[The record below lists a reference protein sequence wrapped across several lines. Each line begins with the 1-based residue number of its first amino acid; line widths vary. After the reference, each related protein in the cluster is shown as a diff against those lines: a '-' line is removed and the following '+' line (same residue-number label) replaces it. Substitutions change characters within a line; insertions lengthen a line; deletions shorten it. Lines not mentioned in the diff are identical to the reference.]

1 MLTAHIVAS
10 VGLLG
15 EVSGF
20 LAVAVRAAASD
31 DPAFTAA
38 AYDLLAM
45 FSLIFG
51 IPLSF
56 TTLGTGLLLGL
67 GGKWGVFRY
76 PWVTIKLGLIVTVI
90 LVGATVLGPSVDAM
104 RDGDGD
110 VAGRIVAGAAWNVAA
125 LLVATGLSVYRPG
138 RARRA
143 LSYVIRR
150 RRRAAGGP
158 TTGARIGRTLW
169 RTPIKEPTMAAII
182 DNPVTGER
190 ITFLSNDGERL
201 AFELELAAD
210 GRVPGAH
217 VHPEQE
223 ERFHVLE
230 GTMRFRLGLRRIV
243 AEAGDTVVVP
253 AGRVHKF
260 ANAGDGPARARV
272 EVVPALDMEELLRT
286 TAELAHEGNVL
297 RSGMPR
303 PLHLAL
309 FVRRFRREVRAPFPP
324 AWVVRAVLAP
334 LAALGRR
341 RGHDARYAYA

>member
-1 MLTAHIVAS
+1 
-10 VGLLG
+10 
-15 EVSGF
+15 
-20 LAVAVRAAASD
+20 
-31 DPAFTAA
+31 
-38 AYDLLAM
+38 
-45 FSLIFG
+45 
-51 IPLSF
+51 
-56 TTLGTGLLLGL
+56 
-67 GGKWGVFRY
+67 
-76 PWVTIKLGLIVTVI
+76 
-90 LVGATVLGPSVDAM
+90 
-104 RDGDGD
+104 
-110 VAGRIVAGAAWNVAA
+110 
-125 LLVATGLSVYRPG
+125 
-138 RARRA
+138 
-143 LSYVIRR
+143 
-150 RRRAAGGP
+150 
-158 TTGARIGRTLW
+158 
-169 RTPIKEPTMAAII
+169 MAAII

-303 PLHLAL
+303 PVHLAL